1 VADEDNETEGKKK
14 KPILKIILLV
24 LVVIILLAGTVFG
37 TLFATGFF
45 DEKPAASAEAALE
58 GAEGAAAATQEGKAA
73 AAAAAGAAAVGP
85 DGKPLE
91 PQRVTKE
98 SPEFTRFEFTYHEV
112 EREFLVNLTNSRKV
126 MQVQIALMTRYDK
139 RVFENFKKH
148 EFALRSVTL
157 DVMRQVTEAD
167 IVTPDFRV
175 KLAQNIREAM
185 NAKLEEFEDFGGI
198 EEIYFTTF
206 VIQ

>member
-1 VADEDNETEGKKK
+1 MADEDNETEGKKK
-14 KPILKIILLV
+14 SPILKILLLV
-24 LVVIILLAGTVFG
+24 IGVIILLAGTVFG

-45 DEKPAASAEAALE
+45 DEKPAVSAEEALE
-58 GAEGAAAATQEGKAA
+58 GAEGAAVEGR
-73 AAAAAGAAAVGP
+73 AAGADGGGEGAAPGGP
-85 DGKPLE
+85 PPTAE
-91 PQRVTKE
+91 RVTRE
-98 SPEFTRFEFTYHEV
+98 SPQLTRFEFRYHEV
-112 EREFLVNLTNSRKV
+112 DREFLVNLTNSRRV
-126 MQVQIALMTRYDK
+126 MQVQLALMTRYDQ
-139 RVFENFKKH
+139 RVFDNFLKH
-148 EFALRSVTL
+148 EFAIRSVTL

-167 IVTPDFRV
+167 TTAPDFRV

>member
-24 LVVIILLAGTVFG
+24 LIVIILLAGTVFG

-45 DEKPAASAEAALE
+45 DEKPATSAEAALE
-58 GAEGAAAATQEGKAA
+58 GAEGAAVANQEAKAGE
-73 AAAAAGAAAVGP
+73 AAAAGAVGP
-85 DGKPLE
+85 DGKPIE
-91 PQRVTKE
+91 PQRVAKE
-98 SPEFTRFEFTYHEV
+98 SPQLTRFEFTYHEV

-126 MQVQIALMTRYDK
+126 MQVQIALMTRYDN
-139 RVFENFKKH
+139 RVFDNFKKH

-157 DVMRQVTEAD
+157 DVMRQVTEAE
-167 IVTPDFRV
+167 ISAPDFRV

>member
-1 VADEDNETEGKKK
+1 MADEDNETEGKKK
-14 KPILKIILLV
+14 KPIVKIILLV
-24 LVVIILLAGTVFG
+24 LGVIILLAGTVFG

-58 GAEGAAAATQEGKAA
+58 GAEGAAVATQEAKAA
-73 AAAAAGAAAVGP
+73 AAGAVGP

-91 PQRVTKE
+91 PQRVAKE
-98 SPEFTRFEFTYHEV
+98 SPQLTRFEFTYHED

-126 MQVQIALMTRYDK
+126 MQVQIALMTRYDN
-139 RVFENFKKH
+139 RVFDNFKKH

-167 IVTPDFRV
+167 IAAPDFRV

-198 EEIYFTTF
+198 EEVYFTTF

>member
-14 KPILKIILLV
+14 SPILKIILLV
-24 LVVIILLAGTVFG
+24 FGVIILLAGTVFG

-45 DEKPAASAEAALE
+45 DEKPAVSAEAALE
-58 GAEGAAAATQEGKAA
+58 GAEGEAVANQEGKAA
-73 AAAAAGAAAVGP
+73 AAPGAPGAVGP
-85 DGKPLE
+85 DGKPVE
-91 PQRVTKE
+91 PKRVTKE
-98 SPEFTRFEFTYHEV
+98 SPQLTRFEFRYHEID
-112 EREFLVNLTNSRKV
+112 REFLVNLTNSRKV
-126 MQVQIALMTRYDK
+126 MQVQIALMTRYDQ
-139 RVFENFKKH
+139 RVFDNFTKH

-167 IVTPDFRV
+167 IAAPDFRV

-198 EEIYFTTF
+198 EEVYFTTF

>member
-1 VADEDNETEGKKK
+1 MADEDNETEGKKK
-14 KPILKIILLV
+14 SPILKIILLV
-24 LVVIILLAGTVFG
+24 LGVIILLAGTVFG

-58 GAEGAAAATQEGKAA
+58 GAEGEAAAAQEGKAA
-73 AAAAAGAAAVGP
+73 AAAAAGAVGP
-85 DGKPLE
+85 DGKPVE
-91 PQRVTKE
+91 PKRVTKE
-98 SPEFTRFEFTYHEV
+98 SPQLTRFEFTYHEV

-139 RVFENFKKH
+139 RVFENFAKH

-157 DVMRQVTEAD
+157 DVMRQTTEAD
-167 IVTPDFRV
+167 IAAPDFRV

>member
-1 VADEDNETEGKKK
+1 MADEDNETEGKKK
-14 KPILKIILLV
+14 SPILKILLLV
-24 LVVIILLAGTVFG
+24 FGLIILLGGTAFG

-45 DEKPAASAEAALE
+45 DEKPEVSAEAALE
-58 GAEGAAAATQEGKAA
+58 GAEGAAVATQEGKAA
-73 AAAAAGAAAVGP
+73 EATAAGAVGP
-85 DGKPLE
+85 DGKPIE

-98 SPEFTRFEFTYHEV
+98 TPQLTRFEFRYHEV

-126 MQVQIALMTRYDK
+126 MQVQIALMTRYDQ
-139 RVFENFKKH
+139 RVFENFTKH

-157 DVMRQVTEAD
+157 DVMRQVTETD
-167 IVTPDFRV
+167 IAAPDFRV
-175 KLAQNIREAM
+175 KLAQSIREAM

-198 EEIYFTTF
+198 EEVYFTTF

>member
-1 VADEDNETEGKKK
+1 MADEDNETEGKKK
-14 KPILKIILLV
+14 SPILKIILLV
-24 LVVIILLAGTVFG
+24 LGVIILLAGTVFG

-58 GAEGAAAATQEGKAA
+58 GAEGAAVANQEAKAGE
-73 AAAAAGAAAVGP
+73 AAAAGAVGP

-98 SPEFTRFEFTYHEV
+98 SPQLTRFEFTYHEV

-167 IVTPDFRV
+167 ISAPDFRV

-198 EEIYFTTF
+198 EEVYFTTF

>member
-14 KPILKIILLV
+14 SPILKILLLV
-24 LVVIILLAGTVFG
+24 IGVIILLAGTVFG

-45 DEKPAASAEAALE
+45 DEKPAVSAEEALE
-58 GAEGAAAATQEGKAA
+58 GAEGAAVEGR
-73 AAAAAGAAAVGP
+73 AAGADGGGEGAAA
-85 DGKPLE
+85 DGAPAAAE
-91 PQRVTKE
+91 RVTRE
-98 SPEFTRFEFTYHEV
+98 TPELTRFEFRYHEV
-112 EREFLVNLTNSRKV
+112 DREFLVNLTNSRRV
-126 MQVQIALMTRYDK
+126 MQVQLALMTRYDQ
-139 RVFENFKKH
+139 RVFDNFLKH
-148 EFALRSVTL
+148 EFAIRSVTL

-167 IVTPDFRV
+167 TTAPDFRV